1 MRRAGRLT
9 PFHELAGEAD
19 DSVVEGA
26 VGADRVVEGARDGRV
41 EEPVVGADPVVVLA
55 EGRRDVD
62 EAGAVLGGDEVPGDH
77 REAAAARGRAR
88 SKTGPS

>member
-9 PFHELAGEAD
+9 PFDELAGEAD

-26 VGADRVVEGARDGRV
+26 VGADRVVEGAGDGRV
-41 EEPVVGADPVVVLA
+41 EDPVLGGDPVVVFA

-62 EAGAVLGGDEVPGDH
+62 QAGAVLGGDEV
-77 REAAAARGRAR
+77 ARG
-88 SKTGPS
+88 